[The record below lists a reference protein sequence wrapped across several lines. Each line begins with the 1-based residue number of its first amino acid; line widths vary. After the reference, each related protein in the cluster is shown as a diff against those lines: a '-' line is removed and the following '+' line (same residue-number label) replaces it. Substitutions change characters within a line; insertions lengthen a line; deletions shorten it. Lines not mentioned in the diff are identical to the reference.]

1 MIEDRPRRLCEPNLD
16 GPVTR
21 WQIADRYY
29 SRKQRIARGSDLVVA
44 FVAPDWS
51 GATEDTISRAKRA
64 GKPVEV
70 R

>member
-1 MIEDRPRRLCEPNLD
+1 VHKPCLD
-16 GPVTR
+16 GAVTR

-29 SRKQRIARGSDLVVA
+29 ARNQRIVDDSDIIVA
-44 FVAPDWS
+44 FVAPHRT
-51 GATEDTISRAKRA
+51 GGTEDTMRRAKRA